1 MVVMSVL
8 AGVSA
13 RYDEDYLDYLADV
26 FGIEKANVLTYIK
39 SNIFT

>member
-13 RYDEDYLDYLADV
+13 RYDEDYLADV
-26 FGIEKANVLTYIK
+26 FGIEIANVLTYIK